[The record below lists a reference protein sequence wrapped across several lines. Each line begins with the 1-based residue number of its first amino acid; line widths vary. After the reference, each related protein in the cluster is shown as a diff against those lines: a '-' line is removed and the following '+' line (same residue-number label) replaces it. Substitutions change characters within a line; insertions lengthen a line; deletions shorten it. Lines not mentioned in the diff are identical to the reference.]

1 MKTLTPAAAVAEL
14 AHHARGGRIVLSAG
28 PAEPLVLHDAWSE
41 TPETAADILFA
52 GLFVPGLNRLDYAAL
67 HPRAGMDIVML
78 SPDWRQGFVEGRT
91 RLRPMH
97 YSAAFATLID
107 EGAPAGA
114 FTVSAPDSDGLCSFG
129 LAADL
134 PPAMLVRTGYKV
146 AVINHAMPHAHA
158 APRIALSAFD
168 AVVETDMPLPELAAA
183 PSNPVADAIAAQ
195 VGDLVRDGD
204 TIQTG
209 IGKLPLAAAAALS
222 TKHDLRVH
230 SGLVVPAHL
239 DLVDA
244 GAIQDAP
251 GAIRAGV
258 AAGDQAFYKRIAAE
272 PRLSLVSVAQT
283 HGAMALAAIDNLVAI
298 NAALEVDLFGQVNAA
313 FAGAQQISGSGGL
326 VDFIRGARASRG
338 GRAIVMVQAEG
349 KGGVSRVV
357 PRLAQG
363 AVTVAQ
369 AEAPIIVTEF
379 GVVDLAPLGLDAR
392 ASALIALAPPSQR
405 DALAAAWREIRASL

>member
-14 AHHARGGRIVLSAG
+14 ARHARGGRIVLSSG
-28 PAEPLVLHDAWSE
+28 PAEPLVLHDAWRE

-52 GLFVPGLNRLDYAAL
+52 GLFVSGMNRLDYASL

-91 RLRPMH
+91 LLRPMH
-97 YSAAFATLID
+97 YSAAFATLIN
-107 EGAPAGA
+107 EGAPAGV
-114 FTVSAPDSDGLCSFG
+114 FTVCAPDAEGMCSFG

-134 PPAMLVRTGYKV
+134 PPAMLSRTGYKL
-146 AVINHAMPHAHA
+146 AVINHAMPRAPA
-158 APRIALSAFD
+158 APSISLSAFD
-168 AVVETDMPLPELAAA
+168 AVVETDMPLPELPAA
-183 PSNPVADAIAAQ
+183 PSNPVADAIAAR
-195 VGDLVRDGD
+195 VADLVRDGD

-222 TKHDLRVH
+222 GKRDLRVH

-239 DLVDA
+239 DLAEA
-244 GAIQDAP
+244 GALRDAP

-258 AAGDQAFYKRIAAE
+258 AAGDKAFYDRIAAE
-272 PRLSLVSVAQT
+272 PRLSLVSVAET
-283 HGAMALAAIDNLVAI
+283 HGAVALAAVENLVAI

-326 VDFIRGARASRG
+326 VDFVRGARTSRG
-338 GRAIVMVQAEG
+338 GRAIIMIQAEG

-363 AVTVAQ
+363 TVTVAQ

-379 GVVDLAPLGLDAR
+379 GAVDLAPLSIDAR
-392 ASALIALAPPSQR
+392 AGALIALAPSVQR
-405 DALAAAWREIRASL
+405 DPLSRAWRDMRAAL